1 MYKNV
6 LLLASILFI
15 SGCSQKQD
23 ECGTQEKS
31 DFAQL
36 FTKDEIYH
44 TSLVNTQKAQ
54 LMASFETKALL
65 TATYLNPVF
74 EKRACK
80 KRFKNEMVDAEYF
93 FVGVFIPNSENHE
106 FNSKGYSL
114 TLNGLKPIE
123 IKELDKNDPLRYEM
137 PMVDNWSTYYKVK
150 FKKTPKNDFSLI
162 FENDR
167 FGKDV
172 LNYSKGE
179 KPLFESL
186 IDSDKPRN

>member
-1 MYKNV
+1 MHKNV
-6 LLLASILFI
+6 LLLVSTLLIF
-15 SGCSQKQD
+15 GCSQKEK
-23 ECGTQEKS
+23 ECVVQEKS

-80 KRFKNEMVDAEYF
+80 KRFKNQMVDAEYF
-93 FVGVFIPNSENHE
+93 FVGVYISDSEKHE
-106 FNSKGYSL
+106 FNTKGYSL

-150 FKKTPKNDFSLI
+150 FKKTTKNDFSLI

-179 KPLFESL
+179 KSLFESL
-186 IDSDKPRN
+186 IDLNK

>member
-1 MYKNV
+1 MYKK
-6 LLLASILFI
+6 LLLLSTLLLIV
-15 SGCSQKQD
+15 GCSAKKE
-23 ECGTQEKS
+23 ECEVREQS
-31 DFAQL
+31 DFGQL

-44 TSLVNTQKAQ
+44 TSLVNTHKAQ

-74 EKRACK
+74 ERRNCR
-80 KRFKNEMVDAEYF
+80 KRFKNNMEDAEYF
-93 FVGVFIPNSENHE
+93 FVGVYITNSEKHA
-106 FNSKGYSL
+106 FNTRGYAL

-123 IKELDKNDPLRYEM
+123 IKELDRNDPLRYEM

-150 FKKTPKNDFSLI
+150 FKKSSKKDLILI

-167 FGKDV
+167 FGKDI

-186 IDSDKPRN
+186 VGLGK